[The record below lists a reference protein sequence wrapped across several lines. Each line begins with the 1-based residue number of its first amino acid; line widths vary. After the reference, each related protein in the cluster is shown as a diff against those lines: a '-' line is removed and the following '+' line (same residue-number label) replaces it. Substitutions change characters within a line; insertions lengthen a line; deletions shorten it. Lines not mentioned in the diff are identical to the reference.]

1 MGQFRVGQKGVKWD
15 KKRCR
20 NCVRTINGR
29 KKSNIHMGQ
38 FSAGTKIGRTKSVAS
53 WGDNVLQ
60 AQKLVGQS
68 PIQCITNLYTTVSL
82 LNFA

>member
-38 FSAGTKIGRTKSVAS
+38 FSAGTKIGRTKSVANNWDIFGRTKRVARS
-53 WGDNVLQ
+53 LDNL
-60 AQKLVGQS
+60 G
-68 PIQCITNLYTTVSL
+68 
-82 LNFA
+82 

>member
-38 FSAGTKIGRTKSVAS
+38 FSAGTKIGRTMPSAS
-53 WGDNVLQ
+53 YG
-60 AQKLVGQS
+60 KLVYYFGVFNVDH
-68 PIQCITNLYTTVSL
+68 IGFEAICIFIEQLSMP
-82 LNFA
+82 

>member
-29 KKSNIHMGQ
+29 KTSNINMGQ
-38 FSAGTKIGRTKSVAS
+38 FSAGTKIGRTKPDTLHHKLLYYLSVTTK
-53 WGDNVLQ
+53 VLQ
-60 AQKLVGQS
+60 KPNAK
-68 PIQCITNLYTTVSL
+68 
-82 LNFA
+82 